1 MIQFNDDEL
10 LIILHMAKTKAG
22 SAGYNDVEDVLQS
35 IISKIKADDLA
46 KSLIP
51 LTKQCLTGN
60 YNYDTMVL
68 LMENI

>member
-1 MIQFNDDEL
+1 MIQFNDNEL

-35 IISKIKADDLA
+35 IISKIKA

-51 LTKQCLTGN
+51 LTKQGLTGN

>member
-1 MIQFNDDEL
+1 MIQFNDNEL

-35 IISKIKADDLA
+35 IISKIKA

>member
-1 MIQFNDDEL
+1 MGDSMIQFNDDEL

-51 LTKQCLTGN
+51 KGN
-60 YNYDTMVL
+60 
-68 LMENI
+68 IFS

>member
-1 MIQFNDDEL
+1 MIQFNDNEL

-35 IISKIKADDLA
+35 IISKIKENDLA

-51 LTKQCLTGN
+51 KGN
-60 YNYDTMVL
+60 IL
-68 LMENI
+68 P

>member
-1 MIQFNDDEL
+1 MIQFNDNEL

-35 IISKIKADDLA
+35 IIFKIKADDLA

-51 LTKQCLTGN
+51 LTK
-60 YNYDTMVL
+60 
-68 LMENI
+68 